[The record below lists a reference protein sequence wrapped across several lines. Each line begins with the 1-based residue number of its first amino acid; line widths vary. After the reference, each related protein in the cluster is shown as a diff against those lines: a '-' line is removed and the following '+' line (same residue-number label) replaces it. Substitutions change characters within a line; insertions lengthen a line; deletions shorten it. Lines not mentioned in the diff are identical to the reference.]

1 MEDRDI
7 IELYFARDEAA
18 IAHTRDKYG
27 GYCSHIAGNI
37 LTQREDAEECV
48 NDTWL
53 KAWNAIPPARP
64 DPLRLFLGKT
74 TRNLAL
80 SRWRK
85 NCAKKRG
92 GSEADAVYEELSD
105 CLPGG
110 AEPEHIVET
119 QALADAVNAFLA
131 TLRPRERNVFLAR
144 CWYFMPVREIAERA
158 GKSESAVKSSLFR
171 TRQKLYGH
179 LKKEGL
185 L

>member
-27 GYCSHIAGNI
+27 GYCARIAVNI
-37 LTQREDAEECV
+37 LPRREDAEECV
-48 NDTWL
+48 SDTWL
-53 KAWNAIPPARP
+53 RAWLAIPPARP
-64 DPLRLFLGKT
+64 DPLRAWLGRV
-74 TRNLAL
+74 TRGLAL
-80 SRWRK
+80 DRRRRDG
-85 NCAKKRG
+85 AKKRG
-92 GSEADAVYEELSD
+92 GSEADAVYEELAD

-110 AEPEHIVET
+110 AEPERLVET
-119 QALADAVNAFLA
+119 KALAEAVNAFLA
-131 TLRPRERNVFLAR
+131 TLKPRERSVFLAR

-158 GKSESAVKSSLFR
+158 GMSESAVKSSLFR
-171 TRQKLYGH
+171 TRQKLYDH